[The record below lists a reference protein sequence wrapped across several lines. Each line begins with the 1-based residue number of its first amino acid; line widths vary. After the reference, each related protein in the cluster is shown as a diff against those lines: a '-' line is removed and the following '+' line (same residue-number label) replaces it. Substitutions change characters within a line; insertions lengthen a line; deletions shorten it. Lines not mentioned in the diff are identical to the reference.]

1 MSSTDPGVTPPA
13 AKPKKAANPV
23 LEQWRVTIQRVRP
36 QLIGLLVFTLGLVVG
51 LGWAYGIAPTIWTNA
66 EPIHLHS
73 SYQDEWVKMVADQ
86 YSLFGRQ
93 GQAHAEDMLRRVG
106 NAQATID
113 RLIGANQGNSTLVA
127 RLNAI
132 REFAPGADNPELQKI
147 AYSWVQT
154 LNPAILVA
162 AILIIGALLIILWG
176 MYSMAVGMIIK
187 GLLPSR
193 NRTDTS
199 PAMSEA
205 SRLDQE
211 RRRIAQQTAQRAQQA
226 AQQAP
231 PPGSPAAPSVP
242 PLKKYVSTYLLG
254 DDYYDESFSIE
265 DNSGG
270 FLGETGAGIS
280 ETVSVGTPKK
290 VTALELWLFDKNDIR
305 TVTKVLMTE
314 HAYQNDALR
323 NKLAPKGEA
332 VLARPGALIELET
345 QTLRIIVTI
354 LDMKYGSEATPSTN
368 SYFENLTFE
377 IAAYAKEGATS
388 APGTAIGNMYT
399 SDNMPPL

>member
-1 MSSTDPGVTPPA
+1 MSSMDPGVTPPA
-13 AKPKKAANPV
+13 AKRGANPA

-51 LGWAYGIAPTIWTNA
+51 LAWAYGVAPTIWTNA
-66 EPIHLHS
+66 EPIHLHR

-93 GQAHAEDMLRRVG
+93 GQDHAQDMLRRVG
-106 NAQATID
+106 NAQAIID
-113 RLIGANQGNSTLVA
+113 RLIEENRSNSTLVA

-132 REFAPGADNPELQKI
+132 REFAPGADNPELQKV
-147 AYSWVQT
+147 AYGGLQT
-154 LNPAILVA
+154 LNPAILIAV
-162 AILIIGALLIILWG
+162 ILIGGGLLVILWG
-176 MYSMAVGMIIK
+176 MYAMAAGMIIK

-193 NRTDTS
+193 RKSDSS
-199 PAMSEA
+199 PQMTEA
-205 SRLDQE
+205 SRLEQE
-211 RRRIAQQTAQRAQQA
+211 RRRIAQETAQRAQQA
-226 AQQAP
+226 P
-231 PPGSPAAPSVP
+231 PPPVSAVPSAP

-265 DNSGG
+265 DHDGG

-314 HAYQNDALR
+314 HAYHNDALR
-323 NKLAPKGEA
+323 SKLAPKGEA
-332 VLARPGALIELET
+332 VLAQPGVPVELET
-345 QTLRIIVTI
+345 QTLRIVATI
-354 LDMKYGSEATPSTN
+354 LDMKYGTEATPSTN
-368 SYFENLTFE
+368 SYFDSLTFE

-388 APGTAIGNMYT
+388 APGTAIGNMYSSGT
-399 SDNMPPL
+399 MPPL